1 MGNAPGLCPSLLGAP
16 SNTAE
21 MQQQFH
27 THSSPARLHQV
38 IPSNSAL
45 PNHAL
50 SSGSALELL
59 LEERNPSR
67 GSAKLLGSEQLWDV
81 VGKLELHRVT
91 KGRLRASHCSSQFPE
106 AVRAYRTGT
115 ARLRR
120 MQGKETATI
129 CKQNSD
135 WIEWKKF
142 FTVKTIKPWNWIPER
157 FGISMP
163 ENSQSSVKKDLEH
176 FSATKN
182 LNKNTYIGS
191 EHSKTFFADN
201 QKAWRPLQ

>member
-1 MGNAPGLCPSLLGAP
+1 MNKALTGLTLTYRGLILNIEELRGSQLAAYFGAQSSTDFTQMGNAPGLCPSLLGAP

-27 THSSPARLHQV
+27 THRSPARLHQV

-142 FTVKTIKPWNWIPER
+142 FTVKTIKPWN
-157 FGISMP
+157 
-163 ENSQSSVKKDLEH
+163 
-176 FSATKN
+176 
-182 LNKNTYIGS
+182 
-191 EHSKTFFADN
+191 
-201 QKAWRPLQ
+201 